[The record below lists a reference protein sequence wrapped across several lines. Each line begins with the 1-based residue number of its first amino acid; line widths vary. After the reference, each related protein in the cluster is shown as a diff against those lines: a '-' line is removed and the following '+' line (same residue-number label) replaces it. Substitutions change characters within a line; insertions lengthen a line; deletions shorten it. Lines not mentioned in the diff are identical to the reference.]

1 MHNPDHGRPMSS
13 VRFKTRQ
20 LELLVSLA
28 ETFSLR
34 QAAER
39 IHISQPAAT
48 RLLHE
53 LESAMDLA
61 LFERSRQGMQPT
73 AAGLVMVEHARVLL
87 AAMRDACVDTKDA
100 SEGKIGS
107 LRLGVFGGADPEC
120 VAMSVLELKRRYP
133 RIKVM
138 IKEAP
143 LEMLLA
149 ALRDGEL
156 DLIVS
161 RVVEADP
168 GDTLALEVLYDET
181 FVIACGARS
190 SLARKRA
197 VSVGVLFDKTWLIPP
212 SDTLARQ
219 HVDAYFARVYGKSPP
234 GIIES
239 ASPLANLALL
249 SHSDSVVVLA
259 SQLADFLIKQ
269 GLLRRLP
276 VKLDRF
282 SRPVA
287 LITSRIQVV
296 KPQLECMMQLMRAYA
311 AQVADGGQSG

>member
-1 MHNPDHGRPMSS
+1 MMST

-20 LELLVSLA
+20 LELVIAIA
-28 ETFSLR
+28 ETRSLR

-53 LESAMDLA
+53 LESAMGLV

-87 AAMRDACVDTKDA
+87 AAMRDAWTDTREA
-100 SEGKIGS
+100 STGKIGS
-107 LRLGVFGGADPEC
+107 LRLGVFGAADPEC
-120 VAMSVLELKRRYP
+120 IAVGVLGLKRQYP
-133 RIKVM
+133 KVKVA

-161 RVVEADP
+161 RVLTTDP
-168 GDTLALEVLYDET
+168 GEAVALEVLYNET
-181 FVIACGARS
+181 FVIACGVRS
-190 SLARKRA
+190 SLSRKR
-197 VSVGVLFDKTWLIPP
+197 SVAANALFEKTWIIPP

-219 HVDAYFARVYGKSPP
+219 HVDAYFASAYGKSPP

-239 ASPLANLALL
+239 ASLLANLSLL
-249 SHSDSVVVLA
+249 NRSDSVVVVA
-259 SQLADFLIKQ
+259 SQLADFLVRQ

-276 VKLDRF
+276 VKMNRF

-287 LITSRIQVV
+287 LITSRVQVV
-296 KPQLECMMQLMRAYA
+296 KPQLEYMMQLMREYVRQA
-311 AQVADGGQSG
+311 ASTVPDA